1 MQEKFLKEAILSMSG
16 RNKVKFLSL
25 FLSIL
30 LAISTLVAC
39 AQPAATP
46 SPVPTSPP
54 VTTPA
59 TPPSTPNP
67 SVEFSGKLPIFN
79 AGSLTVPWD
88 AVNKEYNKIYPK
100 VEILSEAGGS
110 ATTIRKVTE
119 LHKECGVIGSADY
132 KIVPQLMFPDYAD
145 WYIIFASNQMV
156 LCYTEKSKYGN
167 EINADNWY
175 QILQREGVTYGRS
188 DPDQDPCGYRTLM
201 VWQLAEKHYNVPGI
215 HDKLYG
221 AKGDTMR
228 AKSVDLIALL
238 QSGDLDYAFEYDS
251 VAKQQ
256 NLKYVSLPAK
266 INLSS
271 AEFES
276 FYAQAKVSIKGAKP
290 GETINL
296 VGEPILY
303 AVTIPKNFPNQQMA
317 ISWVDFLL
325 SDKGIA
331 AMEATG
337 QSATKPAVAS
347 DKSKLPEA
355 LKKYVK

>member
-1 MQEKFLKEAILSMSG
+1 MFA
-16 RNKVKFLSL
+16 RNRVKFLTL
-25 FLSIL
+25 FLSLL
-30 LAISTLVAC
+30 LALSTLVAC
-39 AQPAATP
+39 SQPAVTP
-46 SPVPTSPP
+46 SPAP
-54 VTTPA
+54 TTPPTTTP
-59 TPPSTPNP
+59 TPPATTPTTPPTTTTP
-67 SVEFSGKLPIFN
+67 SVELSGKLPIFH
-79 AGSLTVPWD
+79 AGSLTVPWG
-88 AVNKEYNKIYPK
+88 AVIKEYNKIHPK
-100 VEILSEAGGS
+100 VEILTESGGS

-156 LCYTEKSKYGN
+156 LCYTEQSKYGD

-175 QILQREGVTYGRS
+175 EILQREGVTYGRS

-215 HDKLYG
+215 HDNLYG
-221 AKGDTMR
+221 AAGDTMR

-238 QSGDLDYAFEYDS
+238 ESGDLDYAFEYDS
-251 VAKQQ
+251 VAKQH
-256 NLKYVSLPAK
+256 NLKYVSLPEK

-290 GETINL
+290 GETIDL

-303 AVTIPKNFPNQQMA
+303 AVTIPKNFPNQELA
-317 ISWVDFLL
+317 ISWIEFLL
-325 SDKGIA
+325 SEKGTA

-337 QSATKPAVAS
+337 QSATVPAAAS
-347 DKSKLPEA
+347 DKTKLPEA

>member
-1 MQEKFLKEAILSMSG
+1 MQSRIKAKFIPGLI
-16 RNKVKFLSL
+16 
-25 FLSIL
+25 IL
-30 LAISTLVAC
+30 LIAASLVLGC
-39 AQPAATP
+39 
-46 SPVPTSPP
+46 S
-54 VTTPA
+54 TPA
-59 TPPSTPNP
+59 IPPASSPSTSTPD
-67 SVEFSGKLPIFN
+67 VEFSGKLPVFI
-79 AGSLTVPWD
+79 AGSLTVPFA
-88 AVNKEYNKIYPK
+88 AVTKEYNKIYPN
-100 VEILSEAGGS
+100 VEVLTEAAGS

-145 WYIIFASNQMV
+145 WYIIFAANQMV
-156 LCYTEKSKYGN
+156 LCFTDKSKYGD

-175 QILQREGVTYGRS
+175 QVLQREGVTYGRS

-201 VWQLAEKHYNVPGI
+201 VWQLADKYYDVPGI

-221 AKGDTMR
+221 ATGDTMR

-238 QSGDLDYAFEYDS
+238 ESGDLDYAFEYDS
-251 VAKQQ
+251 VAKQH

-290 GETINL
+290 GETIDL

-303 AVTIPKNFPNQQMA
+303 AVTIPTNFSDQQMA

-325 SDKGIA
+325 SDKGVA
-331 AMEATG
+331 AMESTG
-337 QSATKPAVAS
+337 QSAIKPAIAS
-347 DKSKLPEA
+347 DPTKLPEA